1 MGLCRA
7 INSAS
12 KVLFAI
18 SLGLISATPAYAVC
32 PASNQFNFN
41 FSTPAAAT
49 LAYGSTF
56 TYTATSTTLGNAN
69 FTVGF
74 TQNGLSSTTV
84 GGQVRP
90 NLSTSHNGGG
100 TVNRALVVGGILA
113 ARTANITTNTN
124 TMVTTF
130 TFPTPV
136 RDVSILMHDVDF
148 LNNQFRDWIHIVGAN
163 GAATYIPTITT
174 PFGQA
179 NNTANL
185 TNASSSLKLGPSA
198 TAPVT
203 TAQQAVGIG
212 DSNNNSTTG
221 NLSLSFIQP
230 VTSVQIR
237 YGNFP
242 LQAGETVTGQ
252 QAFAISTVS
261 WCPLPQLTFAKS
273 SAPFITAADDPRR
286 FNAPGSDVI
295 YSLTLTN
302 SNSSPVDLNQVIFT
316 DPLPAQVSFFN
327 GDIDDAGPLNS
338 NFEFIAGASG
348 LTFAAGNLTYSNN
361 GGTSYV
367 YTPAAG
373 VDPLVNAIRLNPQG
387 VMAANSSFTLRFR
400 AQIK

>member
-1 MGLCRA
+1 MSA
-7 INSAS
+7 SNSAR
-12 KVLFAI
+12 KALFAAGI
-18 SLGLISATPAYAVC
+18 GLFMAGPAHAVC
-32 PASNQFNFN
+32 PAANQFNFD

-69 FTVGF
+69 FTAGF
-74 TQNGLSSTTV
+74 TQNGVTSTTV
-84 GGQVRP
+84 GGEVRP
-90 NLSTSHNGGG
+90 NLSASHNGGG
-100 TVNRALVVGGILA
+100 TTRALVVGGVLS
-113 ARTANITTNTN
+113 ARTADITTNTRV
-124 TMVTTF
+124 MVTTF

-148 LNNQFRDWIHIVGAN
+148 TNNQFRDWIHIVGTN
-163 GAATYIPTITT
+163 GATTYIPALTT
-174 PFGQA
+174 PFGQI

-198 TAPVT
+198 TAPAT
-203 TAQQAVGIG
+203 TIQQAVGTG
-212 DSNNNSTTG
+212 VSGNNSNTG

-261 WCPLPQLTFAKS
+261 WCPLPQLTFAKT
-273 SAPFITAADDPRR
+273 SAPFITAAADPRR
-286 FNAPGSDVI
+286 FNAPGSDVL

-327 GDIDDAGPLNS
+327 GDIDDAGPLTT

-400 AQIK
+400 ARIK

>member
-1 MGLCRA
+1 MSISSSARKALLAAGIGLFMA
-7 INSAS
+7 
-12 KVLFAI
+12 
-18 SLGLISATPAYAVC
+18 GPAHAVC
-32 PASNQFNFN
+32 PAANQFNFD

-56 TYTATSTTLGNAN
+56 TYAATSTTLGNAN
-69 FTVGF
+69 FTAGF
-74 TQNGLSSTTV
+74 TQNGVTSTTV
-84 GGQVRP
+84 GGEVRP
-90 NLSTSHNGGG
+90 NLSASHNGGG
-100 TVNRALVVGGILA
+100 TTRALVVGGVLS
-113 ARTANITTNTN
+113 ARTANITTNTRV
-124 TMVTTF
+124 MVTTF

-148 LNNQFRDWIHIVGAN
+148 TNNQFRDWIDIVGTN
-163 GAATYIPTITT
+163 GATTYIPALTT
-174 PFGQA
+174 PFGQI

-198 TAPVT
+198 TAPAT
-203 TAQQAVGIG
+203 TIQQAVGTG
-212 DSNNNSTTG
+212 VSGNNSNTG

-252 QAFAISTVS
+252 QAFAISTLS
-261 WCPLPQLTFAKS
+261 WCPLPQLTFAKT
-273 SAPFITAADDPRR
+273 SAPFITAAADPRR
-286 FNAPGSDVI
+286 FNTPGSDVL

-327 GDIDDAGPLNS
+327 GDIDDAGPLTT

-400 AQIK
+400 ARIK

>member
-1 MGLCRA
+1 MSA
-7 INSAS
+7 SNSAR
-12 KVLFAI
+12 KALFAAGI
-18 SLGLISATPAYAVC
+18 GLFMAGPAHAVC
-32 PASNQFNFN
+32 PAANQFNFD

-69 FTVGF
+69 FTAGF
-74 TQNGLSSTTV
+74 TQNGVTSTTV
-84 GGQVRP
+84 GGEVRP
-90 NLSTSHNGGG
+90 NLSASHNGGG
-100 TVNRALVVGGILA
+100 TTRALVVGGVLS
-113 ARTANITTNTN
+113 ARTANITTNTRV
-124 TMVTTF
+124 MVTTF

-148 LNNQFRDWIHIVGAN
+148 TNNQFRDWIDIVGTN
-163 GAATYIPTITT
+163 GATTYIPALTT
-174 PFGQA
+174 PFGQI

-198 TAPVT
+198 TAPAT
-203 TAQQAVGIG
+203 TIQQAVGTG
-212 DSNNNSTTG
+212 VSGNNSNTG

-252 QAFAISTVS
+252 QAFAISTLS
-261 WCPLPQLTFAKS
+261 WCPLPQLTFAKT
-273 SAPFITAADDPRR
+273 SAPFITAAADPRR
-286 FNAPGSDVI
+286 FNAPGSDVL

-327 GDIDDAGPLNS
+327 GDIDDAGPLTT

-400 AQIK
+400 ARIK

>member
-1 MGLCRA
+1 MG
-7 INSAS
+7 IVSAS
-12 KVLFAI
+12 KSARKALFIAAV
-18 SLGLISATPAYAVC
+18 GLFMAGPAHAVC
-32 PASNQFNFN
+32 PAANQFNFN

-56 TYTATSTTLGNAN
+56 TYTATSTTLGSAN

-84 GGQVRP
+84 GGEVRP
-90 NLSTSHNGGG
+90 NLSASHNGGG
-100 TVNRALVVGGILA
+100 TNRALVVGGILS
-113 ARTANITTNTN
+113 ARTANITSATRV
-124 TMVTTF
+124 MVTTF

-148 LNNQFRDWIHIVGAN
+148 LNNQFRDWIHIIGAN
-163 GAATYIPTITT
+163 GAATYVPTITT
-174 PFGQA
+174 PFGQT
-179 NNTANL
+179 NNTATL

-198 TAPVT
+198 TAPAT
-203 TAQQAVGIG
+203 TIQQAVGIG

-221 NLSLSFIQP
+221 NLNLSFIQP

-242 LQAGETVTGQ
+242 LQAGETATGQ
-252 QAFAISTVS
+252 QAFAISAVS
-261 WCPLPQLTFAKS
+261 WCPMPRLTFAKT
-273 SAPFITAADDPRR
+273 SAPFITAAADPRR

-327 GDIDDAGPLNS
+327 GDIDDAGPLTN
-338 NFEFIAGASG
+338 NFEFIPGTSG
-348 LTFAAGNLTYSNN
+348 LTFAPANLTYSNN

-367 YTPAAG
+367 YTPVAG
-373 VDPLVNAIRLNPQG
+373 VDPLVTAIRLNPQG
-387 VMAANSSFTLRFR
+387 IMAANSSFTLRFR
-400 AQIK
+400 ARIK

>member
-1 MGLCRA
+1 MSA
-7 INSAS
+7 SNSAR
-12 KVLFAI
+12 KALFAAGI
-18 SLGLISATPAYAVC
+18 GLFMAGPAHAVC
-32 PASNQFNFN
+32 PAANQFNFD

-69 FTVGF
+69 FTAGF
-74 TQNGLSSTTV
+74 TQNGVTSTTV
-84 GGQVRP
+84 GGEVRP
-90 NLSTSHNGGG
+90 NLSASHNGGG
-100 TVNRALVVGGILA
+100 TTRALVVGGVLS
-113 ARTANITTNTN
+113 ARTANITTNTRV
-124 TMVTTF
+124 MVTTF

-148 LNNQFRDWIHIVGAN
+148 TNNQFRDWIDIVGTN
-163 GAATYIPTITT
+163 GATTYIPALTT
-174 PFGQA
+174 PFGQI

-198 TAPVT
+198 TAPAT
-203 TAQQAVGIG
+203 TIQQAVGTG
-212 DSNNNSTTG
+212 VSGNNSNTG

-261 WCPLPQLTFAKS
+261 WCPLPQLTFAKT
-273 SAPFITAADDPRR
+273 SAPFITAAADPRR
-286 FNAPGSDVI
+286 FNAPGSDVL

-327 GDIDDAGPLNS
+327 GDIDDAGPLTT

-400 AQIK
+400 ARIK

>member
-1 MGLCRA
+1 MSISSSARKALLAAGIGLFMA
-7 INSAS
+7 
-12 KVLFAI
+12 
-18 SLGLISATPAYAVC
+18 GPAHAVC
-32 PASNQFNFN
+32 PAANQFNFD

-69 FTVGF
+69 FTAGF
-74 TQNGLSSTTV
+74 TQNGVTSTTV
-84 GGQVRP
+84 GGEVRP
-90 NLSTSHNGGG
+90 NLSASHNGGG
-100 TVNRALVVGGILA
+100 TTRALVVGGVLS
-113 ARTANITTNTN
+113 ARTANITTNTRV
-124 TMVTTF
+124 MVTTF

-148 LNNQFRDWIHIVGAN
+148 TNNQFRDWIDIVGTN
-163 GAATYIPTITT
+163 GATTYIPALTT
-174 PFGQA
+174 PFGQI

-198 TAPVT
+198 TAPAT
-203 TAQQAVGIG
+203 TIQQAVGTG
-212 DSNNNSTTG
+212 VSGNNSNTG

-252 QAFAISTVS
+252 QAFAISTLS
-261 WCPLPQLTFAKS
+261 WCPLPQLTFAKT
-273 SAPFITAADDPRR
+273 SAPFITAAADPRR
-286 FNAPGSDVI
+286 FNAPGSDVL

-327 GDIDDAGPLNS
+327 GDIDDAGPLTT

-400 AQIK
+400 ARIK

>member
-1 MGLCRA
+1 MG
-7 INSAS
+7 IMSISSSAR
-12 KVLFAI
+12 KALFAAGI
-18 SLGLISATPAYAVC
+18 GLFMAGPAHAVC
-32 PASNQFNFN
+32 PAANQFNFD

-69 FTVGF
+69 FTAGF
-74 TQNGLSSTTV
+74 TQNGVTSTTV
-84 GGQVRP
+84 GGEVRP
-90 NLSTSHNGGG
+90 NLSASHNGGG
-100 TVNRALVVGGILA
+100 TTRALVVGGVLS
-113 ARTANITTNTN
+113 ARTANITTNTRV
-124 TMVTTF
+124 MVTTF

-148 LNNQFRDWIHIVGAN
+148 TNNQFRDWIDIVGTN
-163 GAATYIPTITT
+163 GATTYIPALTT
-174 PFGQA
+174 PFGQI

-198 TAPVT
+198 TAPAT
-203 TAQQAVGIG
+203 TIQQAVGTG
-212 DSNNNSTTG
+212 VSGNNSNTG

-261 WCPLPQLTFAKS
+261 WCPLPQLTFAKT
-273 SAPFITAADDPRR
+273 SAPFITAAADPRR
-286 FNAPGSDVI
+286 FNAPGSDVL

-327 GDIDDAGPLNS
+327 GDIDDAGPLTT

-400 AQIK
+400 ARIK

>member
-1 MGLCRA
+1 MSA
-7 INSAS
+7 SNSAR
-12 KVLFAI
+12 KALFAAGI
-18 SLGLISATPAYAVC
+18 GLFMAGPAHAVC
-32 PASNQFNFN
+32 PAANQFNFD

-69 FTVGF
+69 FTAGF
-74 TQNGLSSTTV
+74 TQNGVTSTTV
-84 GGQVRP
+84 GGEVRP
-90 NLSTSHNGGG
+90 NLSASHNGGG
-100 TVNRALVVGGILA
+100 TTRALVVGGVLS
-113 ARTANITTNTN
+113 ARTADITTNTRV
-124 TMVTTF
+124 MVTTF

-148 LNNQFRDWIHIVGAN
+148 TNNQFRDWIDIVGTN
-163 GAATYIPTITT
+163 GATTYIPALTT
-174 PFGQA
+174 PFGQI

-198 TAPVT
+198 TAPAT
-203 TAQQAVGIG
+203 TIQQAVGTG
-212 DSNNNSTTG
+212 VSGNNSNTG

-261 WCPLPQLTFAKS
+261 WCPLPQLTFAKT
-273 SAPFITAADDPRR
+273 SAPFITAAADPRR
-286 FNAPGSDVI
+286 FNAPGSDVL

-327 GDIDDAGPLNS
+327 GDIDDAGPLTT

-400 AQIK
+400 ARIK

>member
-1 MGLCRA
+1 MG
-7 INSAS
+7 IVSAS
-12 KVLFAI
+12 KSARKALFAVAV
-18 SLGLISATPAYAVC
+18 GLFMASPAHAVC
-32 PASNQFNFN
+32 PAANQFNFN

-56 TYTATSTTLGNAN
+56 TYTATSTTLGSAN

-84 GGQVRP
+84 GGEVRP
-90 NLSTSHNGGG
+90 NLSASHNGGG
-100 TVNRALVVGGILA
+100 TTRALVVGGILT
-113 ARTANITTNTN
+113 ARTANITTNTRV
-124 TMVTTF
+124 MVTTF

-148 LNNQFRDWIHIVGAN
+148 LNNQFRDWIHIIGTN
-163 GAATYIPTITT
+163 GAATYVPTITT
-174 PFGQA
+174 PFGQT
-179 NNTANL
+179 NNTATL

-198 TAPVT
+198 TAPAT
-203 TAQQAVGIG
+203 TVQQAVGIG
-212 DSNNNSTTG
+212 DSNNNSATG

-242 LQAGETVTGQ
+242 LQAGETATGQ

-261 WCPLPQLTFAKS
+261 WCPMPQLTFAKT
-273 SAPFITAADDPRR
+273 SAPFITAAADPRR

-327 GDIDDAGPLNS
+327 GDIDDAGPLTT
-338 NFEFIAGASG
+338 NFQFIPGTSG
-348 LTFAAGNLTYSNN
+348 LTFAPANLTYSNN

-367 YTPAAG
+367 YTPVAG
-373 VDPLVNAIRLNPQG
+373 VDPLVTAIRLNPQG

-400 AQIK
+400 ARIK

>member
-1 MGLCRA
+1 MGTMSA
-7 INSAS
+7 SNSAR
-12 KVLFAI
+12 KALFAAGI
-18 SLGLISATPAYAVC
+18 GLFMAGPAHAVC
-32 PASNQFNFN
+32 PAANQFNFD

-69 FTVGF
+69 FTAGF
-74 TQNGLSSTTV
+74 TQNGVTSTTV
-84 GGQVRP
+84 GGEVRP
-90 NLSTSHNGGG
+90 NLSASHNGGG
-100 TVNRALVVGGILA
+100 TTRALVVGGVLS
-113 ARTANITTNTN
+113 ARTANITTNTRV
-124 TMVTTF
+124 MVTTF

-148 LNNQFRDWIHIVGAN
+148 TNNQFRDWIDIVGTN
-163 GAATYIPTITT
+163 GATTYIPALTT
-174 PFGQA
+174 PFGQI

-198 TAPVT
+198 TAPAT
-203 TAQQAVGIG
+203 TIQQAVGTG
-212 DSNNNSTTG
+212 VSGNNSNTG

-261 WCPLPQLTFAKS
+261 WCPLPQLTFAKT
-273 SAPFITAADDPRR
+273 SAPFITAAADPRR
-286 FNAPGSDVI
+286 FNAPGSDVL

-327 GDIDDAGPLNS
+327 GDIDDAGPLTT

-400 AQIK
+400 ARIK